1 MAQISIKK
9 VLGKILPEQA
19 RVKQA
24 VADIEAKPSVVE
36 SGTSGIW
43 TYRKWSNGLA
53 ECWGRSSLGTKA
65 ITTRYGNGYYAS
77 ANTINFPSNFFN
89 NVPTVTISSQDG
101 SGYGTWF
108 NITTVSKTSVTGYMY
123 ATTSVS
129 PGITLNIHAVGKW
142 G

>member
-1 MAQISIKK
+1 MKLDLKKLIS
-9 VLGKILPEQA
+9 KILNTQP
-19 RVKQA
+19 K
-24 VADIEAKPSVVE
+24 DYVVE
-36 SGTSGIW
+36 QGTSGIW

-101 SGYGTWF
+101 AGYGTWF
-108 NITTVSKTSVTGYMY
+108 NITSVSKTDVRGFMY
-123 ATTSVS
+123 AITSVS

-142 G
+142 E